1 MAQLKQLDFVKTSA
15 LTEMAYTVVNTVWPD
30 VETYLDSY
38 QSFNNWI
45 ATHVDELDSL
55 TEIVKDDALQKFLFS
70 YFKKILAEH
79 KFHLHYL
86 TLTFSFNT
94 SDNWGSADTT
104 FIAHTKNEQI
114 IPLVQIKINVNRLN
128 ELDFIEFKQTL
139 FHELTHIEQQCKA
152 LSNFTPEALAAVV
165 EPNVPISVTSLM
177 DGFSNKKDLNSDG
190 TPLAHLQEIGAYAND
205 FALKLFAQYKQ
216 LLKSRSPEERDLF
229 LRTEIIPNYSKYM
242 SEEMKEH
249 FEMLPHYKKN
259 SFLKQMVRQLKE
271 LTNGLL

>member
-30 VETYLDSY
+30 VETYLDAY
-38 QSFNNWI
+38 GSFDKWI
-45 ATHVDELDSL
+45 AANDSDL
-55 TEIVKDDALQKFLFS
+55 TEVKDEALQKFLYS
-70 YFKKILAEH
+70 YFKNYLSPY
-79 KFHLHYL
+79 KFYLHHLSLNFRYDGEDH
-86 TLTFSFNT
+86 
-94 SDNWGSADTT
+94 WGDADTL
-104 FIAHTKNEQI
+104 FIAHTKNDQI
-114 IPLVQIKINVNRLN
+114 IPLVQIKINIFSIN
-128 ELDFIEFKQTL
+128 ELDFPEFKQTL

-152 LSNFTPEALAAVV
+152 LINFTPEALAAVA

-190 TPLAHLQEIGAYAND
+190 TPLAQLQEIGAYAHD
-205 FALKLFAQYKQ
+205 FALKLFGRYKQ
-216 LLKSRSPEERDLF
+216 VLKSRSPEERDLF

-249 FEMLPHYKKN
+249 FEMLPYYKKN